1 MLMIS
6 NLRRLPLWL
15 KYAVMISFITLI
27 LCLISGEIVRFYEKN
42 YLEEKVERQ
51 LQQYF
56 TVLTAAT
63 IEDVLTEDIPHLDTI
78 LEYVASDI
86 PDLSYV
92 AIKNDQDK
100 VLATWGVQ
108 PLKNSTESSQIY
120 KTISVEGEVF
130 GSMSIAIS
138 RNNLVKGIDHHVGQM
153 RFFSA
158 ISLLLLGVLSYFI
171 CQYLLL
177 SPLTKINN
185 KLLSLK
191 CLHKE
196 PQEPLAEQSELDR
209 LNTSVDTLENVLKQ
223 QAEREQQLNKA
234 RLDAETANKSKA
246 EFIATMS
253 HEIRT
258 PLNVILGA
266 LEILEEEPLT
276 QHGQKFTVSAHNAA
290 QILLSQL
297 NDILDYSKLDSGKA
311 ILNNTSFSPF
321 QMAQSIIAIFADQA
335 QQKGITLQ
343 LNSTLSTNNYVLG
356 DEGKSSQILT
366 NLLGNAIKFTD
377 SGSISIN
384 LKSNIYKG
392 KQAITFSVT
401 DTGIGIDNNK
411 IQSILSPFVQ
421 SDASFSRRYGG
432 AGMGLAISQALV
444 HLIGGEL
451 EITSELHQGS
461 TFSFTLQLE
470 STSAPLK
477 ISDEHTLNN
486 TKHQAATILL
496 VEDSPSNQ
504 MIAKA
509 ILAKNGFN
517 VATANNGKEAVA
529 ALENTSYDLILMDL
543 QMPEMNGFEACTCI
557 RDLHNNKSD
566 IPIIAMT
573 ANVSQQDQVQCLS
586 VGMDDFLT
594 KPINKMKMLE
604 VLHHWLGRNH
614 SHKTVS

>member
-1 MLMIS
+1 MIFH
-6 NLRRLPLWL
+6 LRKLPLWL

-27 LCLISGEIVRFYEKN
+27 FCIISGEIVRLYEKD

-63 IEDVLTEDIPHLDTI
+63 IEDVLTEDIPHLNTI
-78 LEYVASDI
+78 LEYVAPDI
-86 PDLSYV
+86 PDLCYV
-92 AIKNDQDK
+92 AIHNDQDNT
-100 VLATWGVQ
+100 LATWGIK
-108 PLKNSTESSQIY
+108 PLENSTESSQIY

-138 RNNLVKGIDHHVGQM
+138 KNNLINDINHHVEQM

-158 ISLLLLGVLSYFI
+158 ISLLFLGVLSYFI
-171 CQYLLL
+171 SQYLLL

-191 CLHKE
+191 CLQKT
-196 PQEPLAEQSELDR
+196 PNEPLTEQSELDR
-209 LNTSVDTLENVLKQ
+209 LNASVDTLKDVLKQ
-223 QAEREQQLNKA
+223 QIEREQQLYKA
-234 RLDAETANKSKA
+234 KLEAEAANKSKV

-258 PLNVILGA
+258 PLSVILGA

-290 QILLSQL
+290 KILLSQL

-311 ILNNTSFSPF
+311 ILNNTRFSPF
-321 QMAQSIIAIFADQA
+321 QMTQSIIAIFTDQA

-343 LNSTLSTNNYVLG
+343 LNSALSADDYVLG

-377 SGSISIN
+377 SGSISIKM
-384 LKSNIYKG
+384 KSNIYKG

-401 DTGIGIDNNK
+401 DTGIGIDSNK
-411 IQSILSPFVQ
+411 VKSILSPFVQ

-432 AGMGLAISQALV
+432 AGMGLAISQALI

-451 EITSELHQGS
+451 KITSERHQGS

-470 STSAPLK
+470 PTSAPLK
-477 ISDEHTLNN
+477 TSDEHTLNS

-509 ILAKNGFN
+509 ILAKNGFD
-517 VATANNGKEAVA
+517 VVIANNGKEAVA
-529 ALENTSYDLILMDL
+529 ALESTSYDLILMDL

-557 RDLHNNKSD
+557 RDLQNNKSD

-573 ANVSQQDQVQCLS
+573 ANVSQQDQVQCQS

-594 KPINKMKMLE
+594 KPINKIKMLE
-604 VLHHWLGRNH
+604 VLHHWLGRTH
-614 SHKTVS
+614 SHKMG

>member
-1 MLMIS
+1 MIFHP
-6 NLRRLPLWL
+6 RKLPLWL

-27 LCLISGEIVRFYEKN
+27 LCLISGEIVRVYEKN

-63 IEDVLTEDIPHLDTI
+63 IEDVLTEDIPHLETI
-78 LEYVASDI
+78 LEYVTSDI

-92 AIKNDQDK
+92 AIHNDQDK
-100 VLATWGVQ
+100 TLATWGVK
-108 PLKNSTESSQIY
+108 PLDNSTESSQIY
-120 KTISVEGEVF
+120 KTISVEGEIF

-138 RNNLVKGIDHHVGQM
+138 KNNFINDIDHHVEQM
-153 RFFSA
+153 RFLSA

-191 CLHKE
+191 CLQKTPKE
-196 PQEPLAEQSELDR
+196 PLTEQSELDR
-209 LNTSVDTLENVLKQ
+209 LNASVDTLEDVLKQ
-223 QAEREQQLNKA
+223 QIEREKQLHKA
-234 RLDAETANKSKA
+234 KLEAEAANKSKV

-290 QILLSQL
+290 KILLSQL

-321 QMAQSIIAIFADQA
+321 QMTQSIIAIFSDQA
-335 QQKGITLQ
+335 QQKDITLQ
-343 LNSTLSTNNYVLG
+343 LNSALLAEDYVLG

-377 SGSISIN
+377 SGTISIN
-384 LKSNIYKG
+384 LNSSIYKE
-392 KQAITFSVT
+392 KQAITFSVI

-432 AGMGLAISQALV
+432 AGMGLAISQALI

-451 EITSELHQGS
+451 KITSELHQGS

-470 STSAPLK
+470 STTAPLK
-477 ISDEHTLNN
+477 TIVEHTLTD

-517 VATANNGKEAVA
+517 VVTANNGKEAVA
-529 ALENTSYDLILMDL
+529 ALENTNYDLILMDL

-557 RDLHNNKSD
+557 RNLHNNKSD

-573 ANVSQQDQVQCLS
+573 ANVSQQDQVQCFS

-594 KPINKMKMLE
+594 KPINKIKMLE
-604 VLHHWLGRNH
+604 VLHHWLGRSH
-614 SHKTVS
+614 SHKAVS